1 MARQDIEW
9 AKTKKLSEEISIKY
23 KIIKNP
29 DFSEARRKLWNLFVI
44 GIKNRT
50 LVEYGKFW
58 RINLNVMLLK

>member
-50 LVEYGKFW
+50 RKPYKN
-58 RINLNVMLLK
+58 I